1 MFAGVVILVAVV
13 VTLVRLWLPD
23 ADHYRADIE
32 RWTSSYVGLPVTL
45 GAVHVQWRKLYPQL
59 VIRDAC
65 FHKTSDKSS
74 VVCIKE
80 AHLALDVL
88 ATLKGEVPEFGDLTL
103 VGVNLSLLHRVDG
116 SLSII
121 GLEDMPTDP
130 RMQELMQQ
138 WLVKQDYLI
147 IKDSQLRWR
156 DERSGRERHFI
167 RANLGLHNKGEHH
180 YLSGSVAMASD
191 PATKLKV
198 AFDLRGNIFGVSG
211 WSGNGYAEGAA
222 VDLSQWL
229 AGRDLA
235 GIVVGAGNVDFKVWG
250 VWQSARLQQ
259 VQGEAKLSQLKL
271 KNSSALSLTMQTLG
285 GHFEW
290 RRQAHGWRLDANRV
304 TLTHKH
310 HSSETNNDTSNEKTL
325 DSKMRF
331 KVALAQEGTASIVE
345 IAANRVR
352 LQDGV
357 AIMLLGNAVDDD
369 MKAALTAMRP
379 SAQLGNSYV
388 RYRHDEATGKHAL
401 VAHAR
406 FDDLDFLRWKNLPG
420 VTGLD
425 GTLQINDQ
433 SGSLILN
440 TTAAQFTFGNLFRSP
455 LSVDT
460 LTGTVAWQHQQGMW
474 RIQAHTLNVA
484 NADISCSVKAIMN
497 FPDNGGSP
505 FVSLVA
511 DFANGNVEHAARYL
525 PVSILPQDTVTWLDR
540 ALISGQVT
548 TGQALF
554 HGRVADFPFDAG
566 TGRFEI
572 RFDVSDGILDYVP
585 DWPRLEEIE
594 ARVVFSE
601 RRMDINAVAAK
612 SLASD
617 VQQAHVAI
625 ADLGGSPPVLTI
637 KGKAEGPTADV
648 LRYVRESPL
657 NKKIGKYFGDA
668 RAQGRSTL
676 DLDIDMPLAATATD
690 RIKGTLGFDNSS
702 LAVAGVDVQGGVELS
717 QVNGTLNFTESALMA
732 RGIRAMLLGRVAE
745 IDVTTP
751 TGQSNTFRLEARG
764 KTNAQT
770 LAQHFKSPLLK
781 YFEGESNWLATLRVA
796 ETEQGAVSALLRI
809 ESPLQ
814 GIAITLPAPLNKSAM
829 QQRELIVETAF
840 PRTVNSSFNVK
851 YGDFFQSVFG
861 MNNDHVMDRGELRLG
876 KGGGGNVLLPAT
888 PGWRI
893 IGDTP
898 SFSVTEWLDFIG
910 TGIIGAGVSTGI
922 DPGKD
927 TGIDVVEGRGVAMP
941 NVLHVND
948 MDVRI
953 NALEIFGQHLKD
965 VRIQANNGAQEWSGT
980 ITSAKI
986 TGRVHLPHTVSAPV
1000 TADFDYLEWVKE
1012 DDKPGRAAGRML
1024 DPRRIPS
1031 LRITS
1036 KRFLYYG
1043 VDLGSVNLVTSQRPT
1058 GLHMDSL
1065 KMVSDTTQI
1074 SAQGDWILDKQRQP
1088 LTTINL
1094 AIDSSNLGKTFR
1106 EFGFVDTFAEGRG
1119 HADLTARWSADPAAF
1134 TFKQLQGN
1142 LHMRLEKGRL
1152 LDVNPGAGRLFGLM
1166 ALNFKGLFS
1175 KGFSF
1180 DDIAGDFVITDGNAF
1195 TSNLSMD
1202 GPSAHVAVQGR
1213 VGLAAKDYDQ
1223 RITVTP
1229 RSSTALPVAGVL
1241 TGGPGLGA
1249 AVFLFQKLFQ
1259 SQLDKITRYQYTV
1272 KGAWNNPEFDLS
1284 SREKEVPQTEIV
1296 PEPR

>member
-1 MFAGVVILVAVV
+1 MFAGMVILVAVV
-13 VTLVRLWLPD
+13 VTLVRFWLPD

-45 GAVHVQWRKLYPQL
+45 GVVHIQWRKLYPQL

-65 FHKTSDKSS
+65 LHKKSDKSS

-88 ATLKGEVPEFGDLTL
+88 ATLKGGTPEFGDLTL
-103 VGVNLSLLHRVDG
+103 VGINLSLLHRIDG
-116 SLSII
+116 SFSII

-130 RMQELMQQ
+130 RMQKLMQQ

-156 DERSGRERHFI
+156 DERSGQERHFI
-167 RANLGLHNKGEHH
+167 HANLGLHNKGEHH
-180 YLSGSVAMASD
+180 YLSGSVAMESD
-191 PATKLKV
+191 PATRLKI
-198 AFDLRGNIFGVSG
+198 ALDLQGNIFGMSD

-222 VDLSQWL
+222 VDLLQWL

-235 GIVVGAGNVDFKVWG
+235 GVVVGAGNVDFKVWG
-250 VWQSARLQQ
+250 VWQSARLQR
-259 VQGEAKLSQLKL
+259 VQGEARLNQLKL
-271 KNSSALSLTMQTLG
+271 KNSSALSLAMQTLG

-290 RRQAHGWRLDANRV
+290 RRQAHGWRLDANRI

-310 HSSETNNDTSNEKTL
+310 HSSEANNDLLNEKKP
-325 DSKMRF
+325 DNEMSF
-331 KVALAQEGTASIVE
+331 KVALTQEGTASIVE
-345 IAANRVR
+345 IGANHVR

-357 AIMLLGNAVDDD
+357 AIMLLGNVVDDD

-388 RYRHDEATGKHAL
+388 RYRHDETTDKHVL
-401 VAHAR
+401 VARAR

-433 SGSLILN
+433 SGSLVLD
-440 TTAAQFTFGNLFRSP
+440 TTAAQFTFGDLFRSP

-460 LTGTVAWQHQQGMW
+460 LTGAVAWRHQQGMW

-484 NADISCSVKAIMN
+484 NTDISGSVKAIMN
-497 FPDNGGSP
+497 VPDNGGSP

-511 DFANGNVEHAARYL
+511 DFTNGNVEHAARYL
-525 PVSILPQDTVTWLDR
+525 PVSIMPQDTVTWLDR

-572 RFDVSDGILDYVP
+572 RFDVSNGILDYAP

-617 VQQAHVAI
+617 VRQVHVAI

-668 RAQGRSTL
+668 RAQGHSTL
-676 DLDIDMPLAATATD
+676 DLDIDLPLAATATD
-690 RIKGTLGFDNSS
+690 RIKGALVFDNSS
-702 LAVAGVDVQGGVELS
+702 LAVTGADVQGGVELS

-732 RGIRAMLLGRVAE
+732 RDIRAMFLGQVAE
-745 IDVTTP
+745 IDVTTL

-764 KTNAQT
+764 KTNVQT

-814 GIAITLPAPLNKSAM
+814 GMAITLPAPLNKSAM

-861 MNNDHVMDRGELRLG
+861 MNNEHVMDRGELRLG
-876 KGGGGNVLLPAT
+876 KGDGANVLLPTT

-893 IGDTP
+893 TGDTP
-898 SFSVTEWLDFIG
+898 SFSVTEWLDFMDASL
-910 TGIIGAGVSTGI
+910 GAGI
-922 DPGKD
+922 DSGKD
-927 TGIDVVEGRGVAMP
+927 AGVDVAGRGVAMP
-941 NVLHVND
+941 NALHVNN

-953 NALEIFGQHLKD
+953 NALEIFGQHLKN
-965 VRIQANNGAQEWSGT
+965 VQIRANNGAQEWRGT
-980 ITSAKI
+980 IASATV
-986 TGRVHLPHTVSAPV
+986 TGRVDLPHAVNAPV

-1012 DDKPGRAAGRML
+1012 DDKPGRVDERML
-1024 DPRRIPS
+1024 DPRRIPP

-1036 KRFLYYG
+1036 KRFSYYG
-1043 VDLGSVNLVTSQRPT
+1043 MDLGNVSLVTSQQPT
-1058 GLHMDSL
+1058 GLRMDSL
-1065 KMVSDTTQI
+1065 KMVSDATQI
-1074 SAQGDWILDKQRQP
+1074 SAQGDWIFDKQRQP
-1088 LTTINL
+1088 STTISL

-1119 HADLTARWSADPAAF
+1119 HADLAAHWPADPAAF
-1134 TFKQLQGN
+1134 TFEQLQGN
-1142 LHMRLEKGRL
+1142 LHMRFKKGRL
-1152 LDVNPGAGRLFGLM
+1152 LDVNPGVGRLFGLM

-1229 RSSTALPVAGVL
+1229 RSSTALPVAGML

-1259 SQLDKITRYQYTV
+1259 SQLDQITRYQYTV

-1284 SREKEVPQTEIV
+1284 SKEKEVPQTEVIT
-1296 PEPR
+1296 ESR